1 MKNQKNNNAI
11 ILCGHGSRSI
21 KHSINLKKIKKRIEK
36 KIDTKIYV
44 CFLEINKPSLE
55 DCLQKYSKK
64 YKKIF
69 IFPFLIFEGNH
80 FKKDVKILLKKY
92 NEFNNIVLI
101 DKLSL
106 LKEILP
112 ETVKILR
119 KKIKNEKDTILITS
133 SSYSKDTSVL
143 LSLKKYTKLLSKELK
158 LSKSF
163 FHYVGNETEVIDRLK
178 LIKNDRLLILLHPI
192 FLFQGFLYSKNKKE
206 FYDNFLKKVSVT
218 SSLMNENQILKIVI
232 KKLVASIFSSN

>member
-1 MKNQKNNNAI
+1 M
-11 ILCGHGSRSI
+11 
-21 KHSINLKKIKKRIEK
+21 
-36 KIDTKIYV
+36 
-44 CFLEINKPSLE
+44 
-55 DCLQKYSKK
+55 
-64 YKKIF
+64 
-69 IFPFLIFEGNH
+69 IFEGNH

-119 KKIKNEKDTILITS
+119 KKIKNEKDTILVTS

-143 LSLKKYTKLLSKELK
+143 LSLEKYTKLLSKELK

-192 FLFQGFLYSKNKKE
+192 FLFQGFLYSKNKKKE

-218 SSLMNENQILKIVI
+218 SSLMDENQILKIVI

>member
-1 MKNQKNNNAI
+1 M
-11 ILCGHGSRSI
+11 
-21 KHSINLKKIKKRIEK
+21 
-36 KIDTKIYV
+36 
-44 CFLEINKPSLE
+44 
-55 DCLQKYSKK
+55 
-64 YKKIF
+64 
-69 IFPFLIFEGNH
+69 IFEGNH

-119 KKIKNEKDTILITS
+119 KKIKNEKDTILVTS

-143 LSLKKYTKLLSKELK
+143 LSLEKYTKLLSKELK

-218 SSLMNENQILKIVI
+218 SSLMDENQILKIVI